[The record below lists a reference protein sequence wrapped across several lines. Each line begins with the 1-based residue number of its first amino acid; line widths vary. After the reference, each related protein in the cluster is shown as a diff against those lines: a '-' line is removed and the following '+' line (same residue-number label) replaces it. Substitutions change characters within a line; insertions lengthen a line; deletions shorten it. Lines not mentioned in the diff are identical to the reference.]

1 MGERVL
7 EREKKKLFS
16 PQHLMKALLAAPAR
30 YSSSVLFSRRNT
42 IFLPRASAFAS
53 MVDVPSAGAGG
64 AGGGDRKRA
73 RRPRG
78 GRGRTAGT
86 GNGGGGIANGGLG
99 GGAPGAALGLGGAPA
114 HFSSAAVQAGK
125 VGCSKR
131 ERDRGSGNSRACES
145 VQSEID
151 LNGRNAWAASGK
163 NKKRWPSNSLSL
175 FSHARPCS
183 SFDDG
188 EPEEASALEFQA
200 RLGRIN
206 QRDSLCPACLKFASR
221 GKKRLPS
228 SGWRCR
234 RCSTSLSSLTF
245 SSPSLSPAHRR
256 SPFPLP
262 TPTPTN
268 SKTSNNQIANALGAP
283 PSSGVPRPPPPPLP
297 QSSRQISS
305 TTAAHLTSTL
315 FEQLPISPLTKR
327 ALHEVLGYQTCTE
340 VQARA
345 VPPALQGKDLVC
357 KAKTGTGKT
366 LGFLIPAFEALLAR
380 PVGRGNKIGIL
391 IVSPTRELATQIAV
405 EAEAL
410 SKFHSSFNGV
420 LSVVGGYVFFS
431 FLSFFLSQRL
441 RARSDGA
448 GEMEQSSLP
457 LPFFFPLLLPS
468 KKNKTKTT
476 TEPT

>member
-1 MGERVL
+1 MFKIRAEGE
-7 EREKKKLFS
+7 
-16 PQHLMKALLAAPAR
+16 
-30 YSSSVLFSRRNT
+30 
-42 IFLPRASAFAS
+42 
-53 MVDVPSAGAGG
+53 
-64 AGGGDRKRA
+64 
-73 RRPRG
+73 
-78 GRGRTAGT
+78 
-86 GNGGGGIANGGLG
+86 
-99 GGAPGAALGLGGAPA
+99 
-114 HFSSAAVQAGK
+114 
-125 VGCSKR
+125 
-131 ERDRGSGNSRACES
+131 
-145 VQSEID
+145 
-151 LNGRNAWAASGK
+151 
-163 NKKRWPSNSLSL
+163 
-175 FSHARPCS
+175 
-183 SFDDG
+183 
-188 EPEEASALEFQA
+188 
-200 RLGRIN
+200 
-206 QRDSLCPACLKFASR
+206 
-221 GKKRLPS
+221 KRLPS

-431 FLSFFLSQRL
+431 FLSFFR
-441 RARSDGA
+441 RG
-448 GEMEQSSLP
+448 
-457 LPFFFPLLLPS
+457 
-468 KKNKTKTT
+468 
-476 TEPT
+476 